1 MRRPILVIAALAVVA
16 ASCSDGPDVAAP
28 SEEPSSTT
36 TVVQAESDVST
47 TASTVPNSTLP
58 ESEAPQ
64 DTAAPVDGPAAPDFT
79 VTLDDGTEF
88 TLSEEQKPVY
98 LVFWAEW

>member
-1 MRRPILVIAALAVVA
+1 MMAALAVVA
-16 ASCSDGPDVAAP
+16 ASCSNGTDATSP
-28 SEEPSSTT
+28 SEEAPSTT
-36 TVVQAESDVST
+36 AVAQSEPGVST
-47 TASTVPNSTLP
+47 TATTVPDSTLP

-64 DTAAPVDGPAAPDFT
+64 DTTAPVSGPPAPDFT
-79 VTLDDGTEF
+79 ITLDDGTEF